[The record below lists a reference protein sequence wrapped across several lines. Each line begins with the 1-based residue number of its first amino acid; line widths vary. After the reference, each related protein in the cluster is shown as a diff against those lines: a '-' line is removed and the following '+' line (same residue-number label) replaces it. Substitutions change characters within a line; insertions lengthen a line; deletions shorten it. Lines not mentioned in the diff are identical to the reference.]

1 MATINDN
8 LYQFDNIISE
18 FTKLS
23 AENNIQIIKQFNKN
37 WNPNINHNS
46 NRIIY
51 FINET
56 NKVEKIYEINF
67 LYNNL
72 CYIKR
77 LLYNSTKFNPDV
89 VDIKQITKY
98 IIKSL
103 EINIKNIEIINLI
116 AFKIL
121 FYTNRIPENKNWI
134 LYKENQTLDIEN
146 NRLEGTLNA
155 YIKTLIL
162 NTSFNDSK
170 LNFSY
175 TKIQLN
181 ENNINKQL
189 TDVKKTQPT
198 NTSDQTLPTTQPPTF
213 STFVQPTTQSSPFS
227 TFGQTPTN
235 TQPSPFS
242 TFGQTPTTQPATT
255 QPSPFSTFG
264 QTPTT
269 QPATTQPATTQ
280 PSPFSTFGQTSTT
293 QPSPFGQNPI
303 TQSSTFSTFG
313 QTPTTQPSPFSNFS
327 QTQPTTAKPSTFVQ
341 TQPTSTFG
349 NTTFLYGFN
358 QGTNAFT
365 KSAPK

>member
-235 TQPSPFS
+235 TQP
-242 TFGQTPTTQPATT
+242 TTQP
-255 QPSPFSTFG
+255 P
-264 QTPTT
+264 
-269 QPATTQPATTQ
+269 
-280 PSPFSTFGQTSTT
+280 PFSTFGQTSTT